1 MDVKAGAS
9 SVELLYNMGDNP
21 ILWNEF
27 TPEMY
32 QATVTL
38 EANGRVSEIKEDFG
52 MRQLETN
59 GDKML
64 MNNKPLFLRGT
75 LECCIF
81 PLTGTPPMN
90 KEGWQKVYAAAKEYG
105 LNHLRF
111 HSWCPP
117 EAAFEAADEMGFYLQ
132 VELPAWVL
140 TIGQDSSAVRFLRE
154 EADRIIKNYGNHP
167 SFCLWSLGNEL
178 QGDFTILSVM
188 FRRIESKG

>member
-167 SFCLWSLGNEL
+167 SFAFGAWETNCREISPFCL
-178 QGDFTILSVM
+178 
-188 FRRIESKG
+188 